1 MNTIAWS
8 QTAPW
13 AETRQLE
20 QDLTISRA
28 IVELFSDPVLGNQL
42 RFAVAR
48 HATKSISQPRCG
60 IQRTSILFA
69 PILFA
74 PKLVCAEAGPIGP
87 VLDRIRSAL
96 RYFREM
102 CGYFYIR
109 SRIAG
114 IHAARKITN
123 V

>member
-1 MNTIAWS
+1 MIPVMNTIAWS

-13 AETRQLE
+13 AETRRLE
-20 QDLTISRA
+20 QDLIISRA

-69 PILFA
+69 P
-74 PKLVCAEAGPIGP
+74 KLALAEAGPIGP
-87 VLDRIRSAL
+87 VLERIGSVL

-109 SRIAG
+109 SSIAG